1 MYVSQLFSL
10 TLFICLHMYTHHIT
24 QRASSLVVDLQR
36 TAKCFK
42 VADIKKMICS
52 KINQNVFP
60 GLIDAHV
67 VV

>member
-1 MYVSQLFSL
+1 
-10 TLFICLHMYTHHIT
+10 MYTNHIT

-42 VADIKKMICS
+42 VAHIKKMICS

>member
-1 MYVSQLFSL
+1 
-10 TLFICLHMYTHHIT
+10 MYTHHIT
-24 QRASSLVVDLQR
+24 QRASSLVVDLR

-42 VADIKKMICS
+42 VAHIKKMICS